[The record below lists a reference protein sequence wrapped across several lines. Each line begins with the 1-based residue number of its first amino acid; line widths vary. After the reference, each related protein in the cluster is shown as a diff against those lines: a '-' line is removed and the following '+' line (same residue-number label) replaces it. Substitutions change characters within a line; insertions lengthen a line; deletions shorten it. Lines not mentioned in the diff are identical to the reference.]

1 MHDHDGDPH
10 WRLAHRYGKAPLSS
24 PVNELLVQMLRAV
37 FSEEEAALVAC
48 FPLTSATGAQL
59 ARRSGL
65 PPARTEELLQAM
77 DRRGSILAYQG
88 RGPHRYALLPI
99 LPGLFELFMC
109 SGVDD
114 PRRRSFAEAFE
125 AYYDDRYYPRV
136 LPQGVVTIIPVEKH
150 IAEQPGVLPSDSVGQ
165 LIDAHDEFALAVCSC
180 RHSRELAGGS
190 CGLPKDVCM
199 VFGPLARFV
208 IQRKLA
214 RSVTRAEMHDAA
226 RRAEEA
232 GLVHLA
238 DNVEKANF
246 LCSCCA
252 CCCAGLRTLTQMNR
266 PDIVASSR
274 FLAEVDHERCNDCGK
289 CARRCPTAA
298 LRVFKKQLLFT
309 AHRCIGCG
317 LCVSA
322 CKKVEALS
330 LRPRP
335 DHPGRRKS
343 WMHFGAELGLQS
355 FGIHRLLGG
364 PLAGAYRSM
373 TRGLGDVLERQPL
386 SLSQIDESDD

>member
-1 MHDHDGDPH
+1 VVSWAFPMTSSNGDPH
-10 WRLAHRYGKAPLSS
+10 WRLAHRYGEPPLSS

-37 FSEEEAALVAC
+37 FSADEAALVAC
-48 FPLTSATGAQL
+48 FPVTSATAPQL
-59 ARRSGL
+59 ARRAGL
-65 PPARTEELLQAM
+65 SL

-88 RGPHRYALLPI
+88 RGAHRYAMLPL

-125 AYYDDRYYPRV
+125 AYYDERYYPRAV
-136 LPQGVVTIIPVEKH
+136 PPGVVKIIAVEKH
-150 IAEQPGVLPSDSVGQ
+150 IEDQPGVLPSDSVAQ

-180 RHSRELAGGS
+180 RHSRDLTGGS

-214 RSVTRAEMHDAA
+214 RAATREEMHDAA
-226 RRAEEA
+226 HRAEEA

-246 LCSCCA
+246 LCSCCP
-252 CCCAGLRTLTQMNR
+252 CCCAGLRTLTQLNR
-266 PDIVASSR
+266 PDVIAASR
-274 FLAEVDHERCNDCGK
+274 FIAEVDHDVCNNCGK

-298 LRVFKKQLLFT
+298 LRVFRKQLLFT
-309 AHRCIGCG
+309 THRCIGCG

-322 CKKVEALS
+322 CKKLEAIS
-330 LRPRP
+330 LRPREGHQP
-335 DHPGRRKS
+335 SRKS
-343 WMHFGAELGLQS
+343 WMHFGAEMGLQT
-355 FGIHRLLGG
+355 FGVHRLLRG
-364 PLAGAYRSM
+364 PLAGAFGAVS
-373 TRGLGDVLERQPL
+373 RGIGDVIQSQPL
-386 SLSQIDESDD
+386 QLSQIDEPND